1 MPNTPATAGGD
12 PDGRSGQGDT
22 GGNRGDRDG
31 RWRRAASLAE
41 LRSRGSIRVEVSGH
55 DVLVVR
61 DGKEIYACGNVCAH
75 QHFAM
80 LHAGAIAGRM
90 VTCPMHGWTY
100 DVATGRCTSGEGRIP
115 VYEVMVRGD
124 DVFVG
129 ADAWA

>member
-1 MPNTPATAGGD
+1 MPNTPAAAGGD
-12 PDGRSGQGDT
+12 PEGGQEGSR
-22 GGNRGDRDG
+22 NR

-41 LRSRGSIRVEVSGH
+41 VRARGRIRVDLGGH

-61 DGKEIYACGNVCAH
+61 DGAEIYACGNVCAH

-80 LHAGAIAGRM
+80 LHEGAIEGRL

-100 DVATGRCTSGEGRIP
+100 DIATGRCTSGEGRIP

-129 ADAWA
+129 SDAWV